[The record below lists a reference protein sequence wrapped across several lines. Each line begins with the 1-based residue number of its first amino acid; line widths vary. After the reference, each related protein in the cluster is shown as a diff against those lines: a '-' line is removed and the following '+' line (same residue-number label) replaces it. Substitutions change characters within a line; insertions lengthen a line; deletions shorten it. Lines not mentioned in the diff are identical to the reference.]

1 MSTGAETALAA
12 YVTELLI
19 ETEPAHAP
27 DAPAPAAEA
36 APPVRAEASPAASA
50 RAPEVPA
57 VGPDDLAIWRL
68 PVPGGV
74 DLALDAAAVDREL
87 EPSPVDGSAAA
98 GIRIGT
104 VVVDGRALPLV
115 DPARL
120 LRPDA
125 PEPAPARWLLCA
137 GLGVVLRV
145 DAAAEPAGLE
155 RAAVVWR
162 GAGGARPW
170 LAGTAPTAR
179 CALIDPDGLAAS
191 LP

>member
-12 YVTELLI
+12 YVAELLHG
-19 ETEPAHAP
+19 TEPV
-27 DAPAPAAEA
+27 DAAEPPPAEPAPASGSPVGTSSA
-36 APPVRAEASPAASA
+36 AGPPVSG
-50 RAPEVPA
+50 VPA
-57 VGPDDLAIWRL
+57 VGPDALAVWRL

-74 DLALDAAAVDREL
+74 DLALDAAAVGGEL
-87 EPSPVDGSAAA
+87 EPSPVEASGAA

-104 VVVDGRALPLV
+104 VVVDGRSLPLV

-125 PEPAPARWLLCA
+125 PEPTPARWLLCA

-145 DAAAEPAGLE
+145 DAAAEPAVLE

-162 GAGGARPW
+162 SAGGARPW

>member
-1 MSTGAETALAA
+1 MNAGAETALAA

-19 ETEPAHAP
+19 ESEPAEGPSSPGPARES
-27 DAPAPAAEA
+27 APAAREA
-36 APPVRAEASPAASA
+36 PASA
-50 RAPEVPA
+50 EPAPAPEVPA
-57 VGPDDLAIWRL
+57 AGPDALAVWRL

-87 EPSPVDGSAAA
+87 APSSVDASDAA

-104 VVVDGRALPLV
+104 VVVDGCPLPLV

-120 LRPDA
+120 LRPDS
-125 PEPAPARWLLCA
+125 PEPTPARWLLCA

-145 DAAAEPAGLE
+145 DAAAEPAALD

-162 GAGGARPW
+162 GAGVARPW

>member
-12 YVTELLI
+12 YVSELLI
-19 ETEPAHAP
+19 ETEAAAAP
-27 DAPAPAAEA
+27 VPPAPAADPAPA
-36 APPVRAEASPAASA
+36 APVEAPPAL
-50 RAPEVPA
+50 APAVPT
-57 VGPDDLAIWRL
+57 VGPDALAIWRL

-74 DLALDAAAVDREL
+74 DLALEATTVDREL
-87 EPSPVDGSAAA
+87 EPSSVDASGAA
-98 GIRIGT
+98 GLRIGT
-104 VVVDGRALPLV
+104 VVVDDRPLPLV

-137 GLGVVLRV
+137 GLGMVLRV
-145 DAAAEPAGLE
+145 DAAAAPAALE

>member
-1 MSTGAETALAA
+1 MSRGADTALAA
-12 YVTELLI
+12 YVSELLV
-19 ETEPAHAP
+19 ETEGAAVPEPPAPAMDATSAQQAEP
-27 DAPAPAAEA
+27 SSVAPAPA
-36 APPVRAEASPAASA
+36 P
-50 RAPEVPA
+50 VPA
-57 VGPDDLAIWRL
+57 VGPDALAVWRL

-74 DLALDAAAVDREL
+74 DLALDAGAVDREL
-87 EPSPVDGSAAA
+87 EPSPVDANGAA

-104 VVVDGRALPLV
+104 VAVEGRSLPLV

-125 PEPAPARWLLCA
+125 PEPTPARWLLCA
-137 GLGVVLRV
+137 DLGLVLRV
-145 DAAAEPAGLE
+145 DATAEPAALE